1 MKMVTREGNLLTFHG
16 SNFLK
21 QRLIL
26 AILSGK
32 SVQIVDIRSE
42 DDKPGLRGYEVSLI
56 RLFDKISNGSEID
69 INKSGTTILF
79 KPGILNGGV
88 IHHDCNLERGIGEK
102 KLHKT
107 EKKIGWTKKFV
118 SF

>member
-1 MKMVTREGNLLTFHG
+1 MKSVSQEGNLLTFHG

-26 AILSGK
+26 SILSGK
-32 SVQIVDIRSE
+32 SVHIINIRSLDE
-42 DDKPGLRGYEVSLI
+42 APGLRGYEVSLV

-69 INKSGTTILF
+69 INKSGTSILF

-88 IHHDCNLERGIGEK
+88 IHHDCSLERGIGK
-102 KLHKT
+102 KHYFLLKYSQR
-107 EKKIGWTKKFV
+107 KY
-118 SF
+118 